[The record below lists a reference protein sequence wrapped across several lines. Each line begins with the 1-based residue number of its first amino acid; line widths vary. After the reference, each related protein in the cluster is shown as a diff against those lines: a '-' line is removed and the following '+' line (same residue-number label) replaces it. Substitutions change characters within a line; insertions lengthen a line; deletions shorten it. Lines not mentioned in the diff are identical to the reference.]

1 MADDTMAGLNVHEM
15 KKKNHVRNVDDMKCT
30 G

>member
-1 MADDTMAGLNVHEM
+1 MEDDTMAGLNVHEM
-15 KKKNHVRNVDDMKCT
+15 KTNHVRNVDDMKFT

>member
-15 KKKNHVRNVDDMKCT
+15 KTNHVRNVDDMKFT